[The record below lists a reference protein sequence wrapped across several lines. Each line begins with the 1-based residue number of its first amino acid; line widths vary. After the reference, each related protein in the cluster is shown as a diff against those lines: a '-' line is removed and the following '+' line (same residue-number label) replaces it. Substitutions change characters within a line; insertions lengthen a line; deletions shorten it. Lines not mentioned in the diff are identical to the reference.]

1 MLLLAGGS
9 MQANKVSAVTAAVIA
24 AAALALTA
32 APSQGQNTPEVRPA
46 VRGAA
51 VARPPAR
58 VTVRKRTYLDPGTE
72 TKARR
77 EHFLD
82 YAYPSVEYGWAP
94 MRNSTLFS
102 NSAALPFIHDRM
114 PFPTC
119 LDLPGFCQ

>member
-1 MLLLAGGS
+1 MH
-9 MQANKVSAVTAAVIA
+9 ANTVSAVTAAIIA
-24 AAALALTA
+24 TAALALTTV
-32 APSQGQNTPEVRPA
+32 PSQAQTAPDVRPA

-72 TKARR
+72 TKARQ

-82 YAYPSVEYGWAP
+82 YAHPDIEYGFAP
-94 MRNSTLFS
+94 MRNSTLFQS
-102 NSAALPFIHDRM
+102 NASLPFIHDRM